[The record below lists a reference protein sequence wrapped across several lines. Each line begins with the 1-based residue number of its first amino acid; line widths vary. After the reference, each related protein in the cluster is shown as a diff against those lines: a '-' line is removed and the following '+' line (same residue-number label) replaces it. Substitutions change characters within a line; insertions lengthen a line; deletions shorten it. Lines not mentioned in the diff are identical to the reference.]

1 MNTSNLEIIQTG
13 LLGQFNL
20 DLSTY
25 NTYDFIGENAGMSGA
40 YVRLDQGWAVSSA
53 DQQLHSWSSLL
64 DGVADESIQSYSM
77 VGITAVIGTGG
88 NDVIVGS
95 TADNYLDGGAGADY
109 IHGLAGNDVLIGGLG
124 VDKLRGDK
132 GDDILI
138 GGFEWNERIDGG
150 EGNDTASF
158 DGETLDG
165 AGVYIRLDQSFATTT
180 AIKDSM
186 SWSDMLDGINN
197 NTLAHDD
204 LISIENAIGSKYDDS
219 INGDNQ
225 DNILHGGAG
234 GNDWLGGGLGND
246 TASYEGE
253 TEDGF
258 GVNVNLVAGGNVG
271 WVWSTKLNSE
281 YNWSEIR
288 DGINTNTLDHDKLG
302 SIENVIGSIHNDS
315 ITGSRGDNILNGMEG
330 NDFLNGLDGDDI
342 LIGGAG
348 NDKLYGGLGNDHIFA
363 DETDSLVNGGS
374 GFDIVS
380 FEDVNGDNEVN
391 INLASLNYSGLEAI
405 VIGSD
410 LQQQVHN
417 INVSLDQ
424 IAADTEGTY
433 DDMFFAIGI
442 DTLTFSDSVG
452 IASLTQE
459 LDGNYEAELIAL
471 LGLDESTQLQST
483 TYETEGGNFVTVIQD
498 VIIDSDMDIGGIGSQ
513 DFMGQESMY
522 IA

>member
-1 MNTSNLEIIQTG
+1 MNTSNLETIKTG
-13 LLGQFNL
+13 LLGQFNF
-20 DLSTY
+20 DLSIY
-25 NTYDFIGENAGMSGA
+25 NSYDFIGENEGMSGA
-40 YVRLDQGWAVSSA
+40 YVRLDQGWAVSTA
-53 DQQLHSWSSLL
+53 DQKLHSWSSLL

-77 VGITAVIGTGG
+77 TGIAAVVGTGG

-109 IHGLAGNDVLIGGLG
+109 LHGLNGSDVLIGGLG
-124 VDKLRGDK
+124 VDKLKGDK

-138 GGFEWNERIDGG
+138 GGFEWNESIDGG

-158 DGETLDG
+158 DGDTSDG
-165 AGVYIRLDQSFATTT
+165 LGIYVRLDQNFATTSFT
-180 AIKDSM
+180 HESY
-186 SWSDMLDGINN
+186 SWVDMLAGINN
-197 NTLAHDD
+197 NSIAHDD
-204 LISIENAIGSKYDDS
+204 LISIENVIGSKFSDS
-219 INGDNQ
+219 ITGDNQ

-234 GNDWLGGGLGND
+234 GNDWLGGGSGND

-258 GVNVNLVAGGNVG
+258 GVNINLIAGGNVG
-271 WVWSTKLNSE
+271 WVWSLKTNAE
-281 YNWSEIR
+281 NTWSEIK
-288 DGINTNTLDHDKLG
+288 DGINSNTLDHDKLG
-302 SIENVIGSIHNDS
+302 SIENVIGSIHKDS

-330 NDFLNGLDGDDI
+330 NDYINGLDGDDI

-348 NDKLYGGLGNDHIFA
+348 KDKLYGGSGDDYIFA
-363 DETDSLVNGGS
+363 DETDSPVNGGN

-380 FEDVNGDNEVN
+380 YEDVNGDNEVN
-391 INLASLNYSGLEAI
+391 IDLASSAHSGIEAV

-424 IAADTEGTY
+424 IAAETEGAY
-433 DDMFFAIGI
+433 NDMFFAIGI

-452 IASLTQE
+452 VATLTQE
-459 LDGNYEAELIAL
+459 LEGAYEAELVAL
-471 LGLDESTQLQST
+471 LGLDESTQLQAT
-483 TYETEGGNFVTVIQD
+483 VYATEGENLITVIQD
-498 VIIDSDMDIGGIGSQ
+498 VIIDSGMDIGGIGSQ
-513 DFMGQESMY
+513 DFMGQDSMY